1 MKKYSPAACLLLAGC
16 FSPGPDIPSATTGTT
31 STSAMSTSE
40 TSTSTMSATMTTS
53 ASELATS
60 SSTGAPSDTEGQ
72 QTTVDSTSADPST
85 CGDGMLDPEEECDDG
100 ATADED
106 GCSAVC
112 TKELRRVFVTSA
124 VFTGDLG
131 GRAGADAKCQA
142 AAKSASAPGTF
153 RAWLSTSNASPADD
167 FVKSAVPYVRLDDV
181 QVAADWQDL
190 VDGALEAPIIVS
202 ELGGPPAASTHVC
215 IPQDAWGAWTS
226 TNEKGLPSMKGTCS
240 NWSTTNGDSTL
251 GRVGDASL
259 AWSFFCVTP
268 CSSKASLYCV
278 EQ

>member
-1 MKKYSPAACLLLAGC
+1 MHKYSPAACLLLAGC
-16 FSPGPDIPSATTGTT
+16 FSPGADIPSDPSETS
-31 STSAMSTSE
+31 STSAKSTGE
-40 TSTSTMSATMTTS
+40 TSTSTASATMTS
-53 ASELATS
+53 ASEPDTT
-60 SSTGAPSDTEGQ
+60 SSTGVQPDTDGQ

-85 CGDGMLDPEEECDDG
+85 CGDGMLDKEEECDDG
-100 ATADED
+100 ATADGD
-106 GCSAVC
+106 GCSALC

-124 VFTGDLG
+124 VFTGNLG

-142 AAKSASAPGTF
+142 AAESASAPGTF
-153 RAWLSTSNASPADD
+153 RAWLSTDTASPADD
-167 FVKSAVPYVRLDDV
+167 FVKSEVPYVRLDDL
-181 QVAADWQDL
+181 QVAANWQDL
-190 VDGALEAPIIVS
+190 VDGTLEAPIIVS

-226 TNEKGLPSMKGTCS
+226 TNEAGLPSMKGTCN
-240 NWSTTNGDSTL
+240 NWSTTDGDSTL

>member
-1 MKKYSPAACLLLAGC
+1 
-16 FSPGPDIPSATTGTT
+16 
-31 STSAMSTSE
+31 
-40 TSTSTMSATMTTS
+40 MTTS

-85 CGDGMLDPEEECDDG
+85 CGDGTLDPEEECDDG

-153 RAWLSTSNASPADD
+153 RAWLSTNNGSPADD

-190 VDGALEAPIIVS
+190 VDGTLEAPIIVS

-226 TNEKGLPSMKGTCS
+226 TDAAGLPSMKGTCS
-240 NWSTTNGDSTL
+240 DWSITDGDATL

>member
-16 FSPGPDIPSATTGTT
+16 FSPGADIPSATTGTS
-31 STSAMSTSE
+31 STSATSTGE
-40 TSTSTMSATMTTS
+40 TSTSTLSATMTTS
-53 ASELATS
+53 ASEPATS

-72 QTTVDSTSADPST
+72 QTTVDSTSADSSK

-142 AAKSASAPGTF
+142 AAESASAPGTF
-153 RAWLSTSNASPADD
+153 RAWLSTNNGSPADD

-190 VDGALEAPIIVS
+190 GRWHPRSADHRVGARRPAGS
-202 ELGGPPAASTHVC
+202 EHARMHSTGRLGRMDEHGRGGPSVDEGHV
-215 IPQDAWGAWTS
+215 
-226 TNEKGLPSMKGTCS
+226 
-240 NWSTTNGDSTL
+240 
-251 GRVGDASL
+251 
-259 AWSFFCVTP
+259 
-268 CSSKASLYCV
+268 
-278 EQ
+278 

>member
-1 MKKYSPAACLLLAGC
+1 
-16 FSPGPDIPSATTGTT
+16 
-31 STSAMSTSE
+31 
-40 TSTSTMSATMTTS
+40 
-53 ASELATS
+53 
-60 SSTGAPSDTEGQ
+60 
-72 QTTVDSTSADPST
+72 
-85 CGDGMLDPEEECDDG
+85 MLDPEEECDDG

-142 AAKSASAPGTF
+142 AAESASAPGTF
-153 RAWLSTSNASPADD
+153 RAWLSTNNGSPADD

-190 VDGALEAPIIVS
+190 VDGTLEAPIIVS

-226 TNEKGLPSMKGTCS
+226 TDAAGLPSMKGTCVD
-240 NWSTTNGDSTL
+240 WSVTDGDATL
-251 GRVGDASL
+251 GRVGDPSL